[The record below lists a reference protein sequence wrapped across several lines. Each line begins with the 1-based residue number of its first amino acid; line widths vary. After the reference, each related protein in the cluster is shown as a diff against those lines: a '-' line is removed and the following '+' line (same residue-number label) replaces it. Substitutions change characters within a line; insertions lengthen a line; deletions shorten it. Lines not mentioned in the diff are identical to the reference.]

1 MKWLCSWWGE
11 VKVIHSL
18 SQIQPDYLL
27 IAVIAALKKLVSFIF
42 VERVH
47 MRELEVIVRIYQEL
61 ISKIGEK
68 GIPVDMRVKSLV
80 GTVQDD
86 PFDTWIEI
94 EIRKALP
101 DTFEVFH
108 SGFLT
113 TPDIII
119 RDKRDGTIVG
129 LEIKKL
135 IQKANGSDSRGLTID
150 YNSSLPC
157 GSTMIKVGAET
168 IIIPCFYLFALL
180 DLSSLNIV
188 TLILVDGDFLN
199 YDFDLHKE
207 AKYSN
212 YTEYNHGPYGEGSIR
227 HRKMYT
233 YPNPLNSKISI
244 FHMRK
249 ILVAKKADFEK
260 IKDTSYVTEQ
270 IIRTDKHN
278 NSFFYYLKDETI
290 NTQSSL
296 ETLKTLEGIFD
307 LCKSRIPK
315 VRTSGS
321 ITMIPL
327 LPPIKSAD
335 NV

>member
-1 MKWLCSWWGE
+1 
-11 VKVIHSL
+11 
-18 SQIQPDYLL
+18 
-27 IAVIAALKKLVSFIF
+27 
-42 VERVH
+42 
-47 MRELEVIVRIYQEL
+47 MRELEIIVRIYREL
-61 ISKIGEK
+61 ISKIGKK
-68 GIPVDMRVKSLV
+68 GIPVNMRVKSLI

-86 PFDTWIEI
+86 PFDTWIEA

-101 DTFEVFH
+101 SNFEVFH
-108 SGFLT
+108 SGSLT

-119 RDKRDGTIVG
+119 RDKQKGTIVG

-135 IQKANGSDSRGLTID
+135 IQKSNGSDSRGLTID

-157 GSTMIKVGAET
+157 GSTLIKVGAET
-168 IIIPCFYLFALL
+168 IVIPCFYLFALL

-188 TLILVDGDFLN
+188 TLILMDGDFLN

-233 YPNPLNSKISI
+233 YPNPLNSKISE
-244 FHMRK
+244 FHMRQ

-260 IKDTSYVTEQ
+260 IKDTKSITEQ
-270 IIRTDKHN
+270 VIRTDKYE
-278 NSFFYYLKDETI
+278 NSFYYYLKDETS
-290 NTQSSL
+290 NAKTSL
-296 ETLKTLEGIFD
+296 KTLKTLTGIFD

-321 ITMIPL
+321 IPSIPL
-327 LPPIKSAD
+327 LPPSKPTT

>member
-1 MKWLCSWWGE
+1 
-11 VKVIHSL
+11 
-18 SQIQPDYLL
+18 
-27 IAVIAALKKLVSFIF
+27 
-42 VERVH
+42 
-47 MRELEVIVRIYQEL
+47 MRELEIIVRIYREL
-61 ISKIGEK
+61 ISKIGKK
-68 GIPVDMRVKSLV
+68 GIPVIMRVKSLV

-86 PFDTWIEI
+86 PFDTWIEA

-101 DTFEVFH
+101 PNFEVFH
-108 SGFLT
+108 SGSLT

-119 RDKRDGTIVG
+119 RDKQKGTIVG

-135 IQKANGSDSRGLTID
+135 IQKSNGSDSRGLTID
-150 YNSSLPC
+150 YNSSPPC
-157 GSTMIKVGAET
+157 GSTLIKVGAET
-168 IIIPCFYLFALL
+168 IVIPCFYLFALL

-188 TLILVDGDFLN
+188 TLILMDGDFLN

-233 YPNPLNSKISI
+233 YPNPLNSKISE
-244 FHMRK
+244 FHMRQ

-260 IKDTSYVTEQ
+260 IKDTKSITEQ
-270 IIRTDKHN
+270 VIRTDKYE
-278 NSFFYYLKDETI
+278 NSFYYYLKDETS
-290 NTQSSL
+290 NAKTSL
-296 ETLKTLEGIFD
+296 KTLKTLTGIFD

-321 ITMIPL
+321 IPSIPL
-327 LPPIKSAD
+327 LPPSKPTT